1 MENDHIG
8 WLGRLLP
15 PTNTAGAL
23 ERVRAGVGALFGLAL
38 TAMLTVMLLGESAA
52 APFLVA
58 PMGASAVLLFCLPAS
73 PLAQPWSVI
82 GGNTISALVG
92 IACAQSIAA
101 PMAAAPLACCLA
113 IGAMFSLR
121 CLHPPGGAV
130 ALTVVLAGP
139 AVHDAGFGFAVFPIG
154 LNAVLMVLAALLFNN
169 LTGRRY
175 PHPQQSVMQ
184 NVHETKDVVATARV
198 GFSSED
204 LDVVLKRYGQVLDV
218 SRGDLEDIILETEMQ
233 AYGRRFGVIRC
244 ADIMSR
250 DVVTLDFATELDEA
264 WRLLRLHKVGTL
276 PVLNRARRLIGIVS
290 VVDFLKRIDVGAY
303 AALGAGMRRL
313 LSRTPFVHSEKPEV
327 VGQIMTE
334 RVHTVRDDTPIV
346 ELVPLMANLGV
357 HQIPV
362 VDAEDRF
369 VGIITQSDLIGAL
382 YESRL
387 SEAPVLAGAR

>member
-1 MENDHIG
+1 ME
-8 WLGRLLP
+8 WLRRLMP
-15 PTNTAGAL
+15 PANTAGAV
-23 ERVRAGVGALFGLAL
+23 ERVRAGLGALFGLAL
-38 TAMLTVMLLGESAA
+38 TAMLTVALLGESAA
-52 APFLVA
+52 APWLVA

-92 IACAQSIAA
+92 IACAQWLAS
-101 PMAAAPLACCLA
+101 PMVAAPLACCLA
-113 IGAMFSLR
+113 IGAMFALR

-130 ALTVVLAGP
+130 ALTAVLAGP
-139 AVHDAGFGFAVFPIG
+139 AVHDAGFMFALFPVG
-154 LNAVLMVLAALLFNN
+154 LNCVFMVLAALLFNN

-175 PHPQQSVMQ
+175 PHLQQSAML
-184 NVHETKDVVATARV
+184 NVHATKDVVPTARV
-198 GFSSED
+198 GFSPED
-204 LDVVLKRYGQVLDV
+204 LDAVLKRYDQVLDV
-218 SRGDLEDIILETEMQ
+218 SRDDLEDIILETEMQ
-233 AYGRRFGVIRC
+233 SYGRRFGVIRC
-244 ADIMSR
+244 ADVMSR

-264 WRLLRLHKVGTL
+264 WGLLRLHKVGTL
-276 PVLNRARRLIGIVS
+276 PVLNRARRVIGIVS
-290 VVDFLKRIDVGAY
+290 VIDFLNRVEVGGY
-303 AALGAGMRRL
+303 AALAAGLRRL

-327 VGQIMTE
+327 VGQIMTQ

-362 VDAEDRF
+362 VDAEQRF

-387 SEAPVLAGAR
+387 KAGPVLAAAQ